1 MATPQHHTQ
10 HRNLLRPAPDDDTI
24 ASSGDGDAGSD
35 GGGPA
40 VEVTSIKSRKPG
52 QWRLMATRS
61 IDMLLLCTSTNMA
74 QLPHVDPQG
83 NECTGCGRRNV
94 ERPGSCGHTF
104 GMPCSACQQQMAAA
118 GSSRKSPGRL
128 VGNGSKF
135 CNLLSPIAEVQQ
147 ETIAPANSI
156 AVPATRHQHR
166 HQRHHRCNIRC
177 R

>member
-104 GMPCSACQQQMAAA
+104 GMSCSACHVESKKMMRSLFTSFILLQKTQHALNSLIGA
-118 GSSRKSPGRL
+118 RKCLQCPSEQLKR
-128 VGNGSKF
+128 
-135 CNLLSPIAEVQQ
+135 SPIHVVPRA
-147 ETIAPANSI
+147 ASWANRRL
-156 AVPATRHQHR
+156 PEF
-166 HQRHHRCNIRC
+166 
-177 R
+177 